1 MTSTSFNWNLSHIAQ
16 VVAGELVGN
25 DFPVNGVSTD
35 SRSVAKGKLF
45 IALKGPSYDGHDY
58 VHHAEQR
65 YATAALVEKIVATS
79 LPQIIVPNTLV
90 ALGKL
95 AQAWRNQ
102 FSIPVI
108 GITGS
113 NGKTTVKEITT
124 AILSCENRVLATQG
138 NLNNNIG
145 MPLTLMQIDE
155 NHDAAVIEM
164 GANNPKEIEY
174 LSKLSRPNVAIIT
187 NAGPAH
193 LEGFGDLDGVATSKG
208 EIVEQLDEKGTA
220 ILNAD
225 DPYYELWKKMCGN
238 KKILSFGLSSTADI
252 SAKQKSD
259 YVSITTPVGVVD
271 VKFKMLGKHNLVNAL
286 AATAACCAVEVSL
299 DSIKQG
305 LENIQGV
312 TGRLQLKMGK
322 NGSRIIDDTYN
333 ANPASLD
340 AALMVLNEFT
350 GQHLLALGD
359 MGELG
364 SDAEQLH
371 MQAGEQARKSGVSKL
386 YAIGHHARLA
396 ATSFGSNSKVFD
408 DKPSM
413 ISELKNCMT
422 NDVTLLVKGSRLM
435 QMEVIVDA
443 LVQSAQNGDK

>member
-1 MTSTSFNWNLSHIAQ
+1 MTVNSFNWTLSQIAKH
-16 VVAGELVGN
+16 VNGELVGT
-25 DFPVNGVSTD
+25 DLPVHGVSTD

-45 IALKGPSYDGHDY
+45 IALQGPTYDGHDY

-65 YATAALVEKIVATS
+65 YAAAALVEKTVATS
-79 LPQIIVPNTLV
+79 LPQIIVKDTRI

-95 AQAWRNQ
+95 AGAWRNQ

-124 AILSCENRVLATQG
+124 SILSCEHHVLATPG
-138 NLNNNIG
+138 NLNNDIG
-145 MPLTLMQIDE
+145 MPLTLLQIDK

-164 GANNPKEIEY
+164 GANHPKEIEY
-174 LSKLSRPNVAIIT
+174 LTKISCPTIAIIT

-193 LEGFGDLDGVATSKG
+193 LEGFGDLDGVAKSKG
-208 EIVEQLDEKGTA
+208 EIFEQLVEDGTA

-225 DPYYELWKKMCGN
+225 DKYYHYWKKLCGS
-238 KKILSFGLSSTADI
+238 KKILSFGLSPDADI
-252 SAKQKSD
+252 SARHESD
-259 YVSITTPVGVVD
+259 HVLISTPAGNIAVN
-271 VKFKMLGKHNLVNAL
+271 FKMLGAHNLMNAL
-286 AATAACCAVEVSL
+286 AATAACCAINVNLEA
-299 DSIKQG
+299 IKRG
-305 LENIQGV
+305 LEETQGV
-312 TGRLQLKMGK
+312 TGRLQLKTGI

-333 ANPASLD
+333 ANPASLGV
-340 AALMVLNEFT
+340 ALKVLNEFS

-364 SDAEQLH
+364 TTTEQLH
-371 MQAGEQARKSGVSKL
+371 IEAGEQARLLGVNKL
-386 YAIGHHARLA
+386 YTIGQYARLA
-396 ATSFGSNSKVFD
+396 AKSFGTNSKVFN

-413 ISELKNCMT
+413 ISALECCMSD
-422 NDVTLLVKGSRLM
+422 DVTLLVKGSRLM

-443 LVQSAQNGDK
+443 LAENGEK